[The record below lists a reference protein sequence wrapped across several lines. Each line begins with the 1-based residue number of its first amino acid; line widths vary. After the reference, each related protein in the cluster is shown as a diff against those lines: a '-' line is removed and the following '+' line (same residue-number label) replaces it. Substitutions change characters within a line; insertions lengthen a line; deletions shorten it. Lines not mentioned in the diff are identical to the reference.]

1 VIVGRK
7 SIFPCCV
14 YSDEKS
20 FNIRI
25 TTIVNQMQQAVYVV
39 VALIQSVNQ
48 FKRNFAQVDLQSFF
62 WWWREAEDT
71 FVALA
76 A

>member
-1 VIVGRK
+1 
-7 SIFPCCV
+7 
-14 YSDEKS
+14 
-20 FNIRI
+20 
-25 TTIVNQMQQAVYVV
+25 MQQAVYVV

>member
-1 VIVGRK
+1 
-7 SIFPCCV
+7 
-14 YSDEKS
+14 
-20 FNIRI
+20 
-25 TTIVNQMQQAVYVV
+25 MQQAVYVV

-48 FKRNFAQVDLQSFF
+48 FKRNFAQVDLGGG
-62 WWWREAEDT
+62 EAEDT

>member
-1 VIVGRK
+1 
-7 SIFPCCV
+7 
-14 YSDEKS
+14 
-20 FNIRI
+20 
-25 TTIVNQMQQAVYVV
+25 MQQAVYVV

-48 FKRNFAQVDLQSFF
+48 SSKEILLK
-62 WWWREAEDT
+62 WTCGGEAEDT